1 MFTEADELNQAS
13 TGEKTSKLGSGVYV
27 DVENLQGVAREIIKE
42 LLASWPEG
50 IPIPSRLNV
59 YVRADQTLLWNM
71 WAESQFPDISVAAK
85 GIQHFSNTP
94 TKNSADIVLAI
105 DAITDILLGRIS
117 YVVVLSDDSD
127 FISLFTKVRDEQDQ
141 IGYAPGKVPFL
152 WVLTDRN
159 GTRSSTIKDYFP
171 NNHFHSVHFP
181 KITSDLP
188 NASETNVP
196 LERPV
201 PPKERNNPFE
211 DMAQAIIEQIPVGM
225 FKSAKCWEIIRVGW
239 SSHPIVTD
247 SKVSKNRSAT
257 FGDRF
262 MKDIFPILQRR
273 GVVKKS
279 QGYEMT
285 QRVKDSAW

>member
-1 MFTEADELNQAS
+1 M
-13 TGEKTSKLGSGVYV
+13 
-27 DVENLQGVAREIIKE
+27 
-42 LLASWPEG
+42 LASWPEG

-94 TKNSADIVLAI
+94 TKNSADIALAI

-201 PPKERNNPFE
+201 PPKGANHPFE
-211 DMAQAIIEQIPVGM
+211 DMAQTTIEQVPIGPFTSGDCWGIISSRWPKHPMVTTW
-225 FKSAKCWEIIRVGW
+225 KSL
-239 SSHPIVTD
+239 
-247 SKVSKNRSAT
+247 KNPGAA
-257 FGDRF
+257 FGQEF
-262 MKDIFPILQRR
+262 LNNIFPILRSR
-273 GVVKKS
+273 GVTELSKKPRK
-279 QGYEMT
+279 YEMT
-285 QRVKDSAW
+285 QRAKDSDR